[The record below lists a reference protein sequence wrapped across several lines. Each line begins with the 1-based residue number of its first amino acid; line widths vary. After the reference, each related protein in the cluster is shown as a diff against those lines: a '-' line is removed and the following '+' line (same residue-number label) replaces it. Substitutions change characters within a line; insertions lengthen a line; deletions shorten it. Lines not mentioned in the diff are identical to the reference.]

1 MGKNQDTYKK
11 PSTVHRSINITV
23 EKTKLMLCY
32 KMKDTVCKKYEVIF
46 LMNRQLVKPFLEFCS
61 K

>member
-11 PSTVHRSINITV
+11 PGTVHRSINITV
-23 EKTKLMLCY
+23 EKTKLMLCH

-46 LMNRQLVKPFLEFCS
+46 LTNRQLVKPFLEFCS